1 MYSPPSLNNCDYSAV
16 FSHLSLP
23 HSFSFFGV
31 FIKANL
37 RKYNFT
43 KKHFSVNLLLCS
55 VKLTIIL

>member
-43 KKHFSVNLLLCS
+43 KKHFSVNLLLYQ
-55 VKLTIIL
+55 